1 MELPTHYQESIN
13 LEHTAKLMSI
23 KRAYEDKKTLLQEF
37 LEDIENNKH
46 KSDFNINEHYKNHY
60 LSQFASIGGRI
71 SGHVRHFKNYLI
83 MDLLNFMK
91 TEFKEKMD
99 LFTLKMYQR
108 YSKEVFN
115 SSPTQKDLL
124 EFLNKDINLEQ
135 KLKDKKET
143 FKYSHVSKMSWLNIL
158 GDGVNDEM
166 RSIFDQYYGAFLHE
180 RKLLKEVCAIE
191 ENAVRLILKS
201 SKNNNETKKED

>member
-1 MELPTHYQESIN
+1 MELPIHYQESIN
-13 LEHTAKLMSI
+13 LEHAFKLMSI
-23 KRAYEDKKTLLQEF
+23 KTAYDDKKILLQEF
-37 LEDIENNKH
+37 LEDIEKNKH
-46 KSDFNINEHYKNHY
+46 KPDFNVNEHYKNFY

-83 MDLLNFMK
+83 MDLLNFMR

-115 SSPTQKDLL
+115 SSPTQQDLIP
-124 EFLNKDINLEQ
+124 FLNKDISLDQ

-143 FKYSHVSKMSWLNIL
+143 FKHSHVSKMSWLNIL
-158 GDGVNDEM
+158 GDGVNEEM
-166 RSIFDQYYGAFLHE
+166 RSIFNKYYDAFIYE
-180 RKLLKEVCAIE
+180 RKLLKEVCVNE
-191 ENAVRLILKS
+191 ENAVKLILRS
-201 SKNNNETKKED
+201 SKKNNKTEKEE